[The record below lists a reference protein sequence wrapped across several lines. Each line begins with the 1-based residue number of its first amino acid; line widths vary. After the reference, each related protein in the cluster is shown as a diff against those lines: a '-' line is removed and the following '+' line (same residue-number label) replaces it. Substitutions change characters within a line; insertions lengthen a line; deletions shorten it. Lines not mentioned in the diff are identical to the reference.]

1 MSRQARLGIEQ
12 ALELLDDS
20 DMEGN
25 WSNSEDEDGDD
36 SYLPDAL
43 EIAQLEADNEPS
55 LNDSDMQQAQITSG
69 TEVQNDTDNLASA
82 SQDNAQTDSQS
93 QTSHSGPEDVSQSSS
108 SDPSH
113 SASSTSTIAP
123 FSPPPFTAQF
133 PPGPHHHLPGTA
145 SVEEFFL
152 LICGENFFQTLADQC
167 NLYARQ
173 QPPGSSYN
181 WTDTTESE
189 MKLFMGIHLAM
200 GVHKLPS
207 VEDYWSQHPLL
218 GAPGISRGMPIQ
230 RFKALQSCLHLN
242 DNTTARKR
250 GEPGYDKLHKI
261 RPVMESIR
269 ENCQRCYS
277 LHREVSVDEAM
288 VGFKGRSSMKQY
300 CPMKPT
306 KRGYKVWAL
315 SDSHTG
321 YMYNFAIYCGATPG
335 VTEHGLGASV
345 VRTMTEPVLEKGHF
359 LFFDNYFSTVSLA
372 QFLRT
377 KNTYCIATART
388 DRTAWPTNL
397 KNKKTLKQ
405 HLKRGDHRSQI
416 VSPGVQCFMWMD
428 KKVVPFINTICNPS
442 SLTTVKRKKKDGST
456 VNVSCPLSVQLYNKY
471 MGGVD
476 MADQLRK
483 AYSCRRRSRKWWLP
497 LFYFMVDISVVNSY
511 ILHRDTPHASKLT
524 IKEFILELAT
534 ELMSCDSIRKRPAG
548 VLPQP
553 SLDAPPSARFCER
566 HFPSRS
572 ENKRQCRICSK
583 DGIRRRV
590 VYCCLDCDPKGPV
603 FLCAEPCFRLFHTKA

>member
-1 MSRQARLGIEQ
+1 
-12 ALELLDDS
+12 
-20 DMEGN
+20 
-25 WSNSEDEDGDD
+25 
-36 SYLPDAL
+36 
-43 EIAQLEADNEPS
+43 
-55 LNDSDMQQAQITSG
+55 
-69 TEVQNDTDNLASA
+69 
-82 SQDNAQTDSQS
+82 
-93 QTSHSGPEDVSQSSS
+93 
-108 SDPSH
+108 
-113 SASSTSTIAP
+113 
-123 FSPPPFTAQF
+123 
-133 PPGPHHHLPGTA
+133 
-145 SVEEFFL
+145 
-152 LICGENFFQTLADQC
+152 
-167 NLYARQ
+167 
-173 QPPGSSYN
+173 
-181 WTDTTESE
+181 
-189 MKLFMGIHLAM
+189 
-200 GVHKLPS
+200 
-207 VEDYWSQHPLL
+207 
-218 GAPGISRGMPIQ
+218 MPIQ

-242 DNTTARKR
+242 DNTAARKR
-250 GEPGYDKLHKI
+250 GEPGYDKVHKI

-288 VGFKGRSSMKQY
+288 VGIKGRSSMKQY

-315 SDSHTG
+315 SDAHTG
-321 YMYNFAIYCGATPG
+321 YMYNFAVYCGATPG

-345 VRTMTEPVLEKGHF
+345 VRTM
-359 LFFDNYFSTVSLA
+359 A
-372 QFLRT
+372 QFLWT
-377 KNTYCIATART
+377 KNTYCVATTRM

-397 KNKKTLKQ
+397 KNKKTLRQ

-416 VSPGVQCFMWMD
+416 VSPGVQCFVWMD

-456 VNVSCPLSVQLYNKY
+456 VNMSCPLSVQLYNKY
-471 MGGVD
+471 MGAVD

-553 SLDAPPSARFCER
+553 SLDAPPSASFCER

-603 FLCAEPCFRLFHTKA
+603 FLCAEPCFRLFHTRA